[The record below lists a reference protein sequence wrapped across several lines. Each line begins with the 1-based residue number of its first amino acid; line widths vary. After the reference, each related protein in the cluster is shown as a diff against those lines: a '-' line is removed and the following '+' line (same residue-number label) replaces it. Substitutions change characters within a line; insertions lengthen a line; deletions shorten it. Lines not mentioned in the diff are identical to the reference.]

1 LKLMM
6 TSQNSVESNR
16 SIFAIFDNKRIEF
29 LFSEY
34 SDSCSLWIGI
44 DGTMGDLAL
53 AIPAPGYNT
62 CYSAKLITRTT
73 SAVTVTLAQIMA
85 LKMQKQVFVSTAL
98 DTSNSKLVQF
108 VIKYVLENLVDRR
121 NSMSFKTAQQQD
133 DDVQK
138 SNHGTESENTKNGSF
153 IDVENFDVSHAAC
166 EFSPDFTVPK
176 LNIHEEIA
184 YGKTTVFDV
193 IYVETI
199 EEFYIQPISAKDK
212 YFFGLHELLQKMYSS
227 AENLIPLP
235 IEISAFERTVYGVVK
250 YFNSVSSDGMFM
262 RCQVL
267 NIVDMEFGSTIEP
280 KTVRV
285 KLIDYGKN
293 YITSVTELYQ
303 IEKRICNIP
312 CFTYKCHLDGVVRVQ
327 RKDPEGK
334 NFFADNLRWFRSVC
348 TSADVLKGF
357 VDYDI
362 RMQSLKVLMFA
373 KKGNWQCINEL
384 LVQRGYGRPVENS
397 VLLSWN
403 MLLNKEVEHPPDCN
417 TYSDEEMYT

>member
-6 TSQNSVESNR
+6 ASQNSVQSNR
-16 SIFAIFDNKRIEF
+16 SIFAVFDNKRIEF

-34 SDSCSLWIGI
+34 SDSCSLWIGK

-62 CYSAKLITRTT
+62 CYSVKLITRTT
-73 SAVTVTLAQIMA
+73 SSVTLTLAQIMA

-108 VIKYVLENLVDRR
+108 VIKYVLENFVNRS
-121 NSMSFKTAQQQD
+121 NSMSNEIVQQHD

-138 SNHGTESENTKNGSF
+138 SNHGTELENTKNGSF
-153 IDVENFDVSHAAC
+153 IDIENFDVSPAAC

-176 LNIHEEIA
+176 LDIHEETE
-184 YGKTTVFDV
+184 YGKTTALDV

-199 EEFYIQPISAKDK
+199 EQFYIQPISAKEK
-212 YFFGLHELLQKMYSS
+212 YFHGLHELLQKMYSS

-250 YFNSVSSDGMFM
+250 YFDSINSTGTFM

-293 YITSVTELYQ
+293 YITSVTEVFQ
-303 IEKRICNIP
+303 IEKRICSIP
-312 CFTYKCHLDGVVRVQ
+312 CFTYKCYLDGVVRVQ
-327 RKDPEGK
+327 RKDSEGK
-334 NFFADNLRWFRSVC
+334 LFFAENLRWFRSMC
-348 TSADVLKGF
+348 ISADVLKGF
-357 VDYDI
+357 MDYDV
-362 RMQSLKVLMFA
+362 RVQSLKVLMFA
-373 KKGNWQCINEL
+373 KNGTWKCINEL
-384 LVQRGYGRPVENS
+384 LLQRGYGRPVENS

-403 MLLNKEVEHPPDCN
+403 MLLNKEAEEHPPNCN
-417 TYSDEEMYT
+417 T